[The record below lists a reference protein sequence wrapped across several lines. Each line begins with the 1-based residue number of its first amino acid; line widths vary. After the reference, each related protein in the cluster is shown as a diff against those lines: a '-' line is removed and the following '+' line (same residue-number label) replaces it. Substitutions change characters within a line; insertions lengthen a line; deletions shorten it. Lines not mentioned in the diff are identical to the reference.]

1 MSAMPEFTD
10 EHRAILEV
18 EREWWKHAGTKD
30 AVVDERFGMSAAR
43 YHEVLNW
50 VIDQPDALELDPVT
64 VRRLRRARARRV
76 ESRRAR
82 RDTSAAS

>member
-30 AVVDERFGMSAAR
+30 AVVDERFGMSAA
-43 YHEVLNW
+43 
-50 VIDQPDALELDPVT
+50 IDQPDALELDPVT